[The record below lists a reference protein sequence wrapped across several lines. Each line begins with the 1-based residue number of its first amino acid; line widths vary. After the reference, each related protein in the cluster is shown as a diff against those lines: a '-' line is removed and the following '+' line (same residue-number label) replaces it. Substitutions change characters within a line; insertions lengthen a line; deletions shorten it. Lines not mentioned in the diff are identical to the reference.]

1 MKNMKPVIGITANYM
16 YDGSGEYRE
25 GIGAPDQEWQLLADD
40 YITSVQRAGG
50 IPVILP
56 VIREDVEWEVVKRL
70 MDGVDGLL
78 FSGGSD
84 VDPMRFGQVTTGR
97 TGNLIIERDEQEFL
111 CSAISWS
118 RRKAGLR
125 DLPGAPADQCGVGRH
140 AASASPRCG
149 ISVSHPAD
157 VSPAEAVP
165 LGGGSAGFQ
174 AV

>member
-1 MKNMKPVIGITANYM
+1 MKPVIGITANYM

-50 IPVILP
+50 IPVIFP

-84 VDPMRFGQVTTGR
+84 VDPVSYTH
-97 TGNLIIERDEQEFL
+97 L
-111 CSAISWS
+111 
-118 RRKAGLR
+118 
-125 DLPGAPADQCGVGRH
+125 PAD
-140 AASASPRCG
+140 
-149 ISVSHPAD
+149 PAD
-157 VSPAEAVP
+157 RGGPRAGDEGAFRRRVQP
-165 LGGGSAGFQ
+165 LRFL
-174 AV
+174 

>member
-1 MKNMKPVIGITANYM
+1 MKPVIGITANYM

-84 VDPMRFGQVTTGR
+84 VDPMRFGQVTTGKI
-97 TGNLIIERDEQEFL
+97 GNLIIER
-111 CSAISWS
+111 
-118 RRKAGLR
+118 GL
-125 DLPGAPADQCGVGRH
+125 
-140 AASASPRCG
+140 
-149 ISVSHPAD
+149 VS
-157 VSPAEAVP
+157 
-165 LGGGSAGFQ
+165 
-174 AV
+174 